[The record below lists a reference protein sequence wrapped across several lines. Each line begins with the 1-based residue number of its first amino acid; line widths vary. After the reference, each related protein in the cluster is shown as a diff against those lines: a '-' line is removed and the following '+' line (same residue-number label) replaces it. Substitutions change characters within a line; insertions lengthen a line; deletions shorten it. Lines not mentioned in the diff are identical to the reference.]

1 MQAVRNLQ
9 AKLPLRLLLLAPSR
23 FVLPQRLM
31 NLSRQVQ
38 RPPGSEYRHRLMVGF
53 QFHMTKG

>member
-1 MQAVRNLQ
+1 
-9 AKLPLRLLLLAPSR
+9 
-23 FVLPQRLM
+23 M